1 MVLYIES
8 SAVLAWLLGEPPA
21 IRILD
26 MLRTAEQVVSSS
38 LTSVECA
45 RGLTR
50 ARLLERLTSIQE
62 LAALQLLDQAE
73 SGWHIQEL
81 NAHVLARAR
90 APMPGDPVR
99 TLDALHIASAS
110 VLRDGLG
117 PISMLSLD
125 ARVRACATGLGFPVV
140 P

>member
-50 ARLLERLTSIQE
+50 ARLLERLTSMQE

>member
-21 IRILD
+21 KRILD
-26 MLRTAEQVVSSS
+26 ILHAAEQVVSSA
-38 LTSVECA
+38 LTPVECA

-73 SGWHIQEL
+73 SMWHIQEL
-81 NAHVLARAR
+81 TAQVLARAR
-90 APMPGDPVR
+90 EPMPGDPVR
-99 TLDALHIASAS
+99 TLDALHIASAI

>member
-8 SAVLAWLLGEPPA
+8 SAVLAWLLGEPRA
-21 IRILD
+21 IRILEP
-26 MLRTAEQVVSSS
+26 LRTADQVVSSS
-38 LTSVECA
+38 LTPVECA

-50 ARLLERLTSIQE
+50 ARMVDRLTSIQE

-73 SGWHIQEL
+73 SMWHIQEL
-81 NAHVLARAR
+81 NAQVLLRAR

-99 TLDALHIASAS
+99 TLDALHIATAS

-117 PISMLSLD
+117 PISVLSLD

>member
-1 MVLYIES
+1 MVVYIES
-8 SAVLAWLLGEPPA
+8 SAVLAWLLGETA
-21 IRILD
+21 AVQILD
-26 MLRTAEQVVSSS
+26 ILREAEHVVSSS

-50 ARLLERLTSIQE
+50 ARMLGRLTSMQE
-62 LAALQLLDQAE
+62 LAALQLLDQAQ
-73 SGWHIQEL
+73 SMWHIQEL
-81 NAHVLARAR
+81 TAPVLARAR

-110 VLRDGLG
+110 VLCDGLG
-117 PISMLSLD
+117 PVSILSLD
-125 ARVRACATGLGFPVV
+125 ARVRVCATGLGFSVV